1 MKIQHL
7 SAREILDSRGM
18 PTVEVELV
26 IDTDLIVS
34 ASCPSGKSVGT
45 YEAVEL
51 RDNDTNRFRGQG
63 VKHVIENIDKIIA
76 PKLIGMEVQSQG
88 QIDKAMIELDG
99 TANKGKLGANALLPV
114 SIAVARAAALQS
126 RVPLYQ
132 YLRQFVKLQAPMKI
146 PLPLF
151 NLINGGLHAGKNL
164 DMQEFIIVPA
174 SFKSYSEGLQLGFV
188 IYQTLRA
195 LLKENNLTTLVGDEG
210 GFAPSLEANEEALE
224 FLSEAIAKTNVRL
237 GYDIFLG
244 IDAAASNFYDGK
256 TYRLKERKSLLTNSD
271 LVSEYATLIK
281 KYHIL
286 YLEDPFAEDDW
297 DGWTALTAQVEGTV
311 ITGDDLIATN
321 LLRLATAIEKKAISG
336 IIIKPNQIGTVI
348 ESLAVV
354 EAAREAGLKII
365 VSHRSG
371 ETNDDFVADLAVAVS
386 ADYCKF
392 GAPVR
397 GERVAKYNR
406 LLQIEQEI
414 TKKDN
419 G

>member
-1 MKIQHL
+1 MGKIKQL
-7 SAREILDSRGM
+7 TAREILDSRGS
-18 PTVEVELV
+18 PTVKVRLV
-26 IDTDLIVS
+26 TDADSVVS
-34 ASCPSGKSVGT
+34 ASCPSGKSIGT

-51 RDNDTNRFRGQG
+51 RDNDANRFKGQG
-63 VKHVIENIDKIIA
+63 VTHAIENIEKVIA
-76 PKLIGMEVQSQG
+76 PKLIGMDIESQA

-99 TANKGKLGANALLPV
+99 TPNKAKLGANAILPV
-114 SIAVARAAALQS
+114 SIAVARAAALQKQ
-126 RVPLYQ
+126 VPLYK
-132 YLRQFVKLQAPMKI
+132 YLRQFVKSKAPMKVPI
-146 PLPLF
+146 PLF

-164 DMQEFIIVPA
+164 DMQEFIVVPA
-174 SFKSYSEGLQLGFV
+174 SFKSYSDGLQLGFV
-188 IYQTLRA
+188 IYQTLRE
-195 LLKENNLTTLVGDEG
+195 LLKANDLTTLVGDEG
-210 GFAPSLEANEEALE
+210 GFAPPLGANEEALE
-224 FLSEAIAKTNVRL
+224 FLSEAVAKTNVRL

-271 LVSEYATLIK
+271 LVSEYVTLIK

-297 DGWTALTAQVEGTV
+297 DGWTALTAQVEGTIV
-311 ITGDDLIATN
+311 TGDDLVATN
-321 LLRLATAIEKKAISG
+321 LFRLATAIEKKAITG

-371 ETNDDFVADLAVAVS
+371 ETNDDFIADLAVAVS

-406 LLQIEQEI
+406 LLQIEQEL
-414 TKKDN
+414 K

>member
-1 MKIQHL
+1 MGKIKQL

-26 IDTDLIVS
+26 TDVDLIVS

-51 RDNDTNRFRGQG
+51 RDNDPNRFRGQG

-99 TANKGKLGANALLPV
+99 TPNKGKLGANALLPV

-224 FLSEAIAKTNVRL
+224 FLSEAISKTNVRL

-297 DGWTALTAQVEGTV
+297 DGWTALTAQVEATI

-321 LLRLATAIEKKAISG
+321 LLRLATAIEKKAITG

-371 ETNDDFVADLAVAVS
+371 ETNDDFIADLAVAVS

-406 LLQIEQEI
+406 LLQIEQEL
-414 TKKDN
+414 KK
-419 G
+419 

>member
-256 TYRLKERKSLLTNSD
+256 TYRLKGRKNLLTNSD

-297 DGWTALTAQVEGTV
+297 DGWTALTAQVEGTI

>member
-7 SAREILDSRGM
+7 SAREILDSRGI
-18 PTVEVELV
+18 PTVEVILAT
-26 IDTDLIVS
+26 DTDLSVS

-51 RDNDTNRFRGQG
+51 RDSDQSRFLGFG
-63 VKHVIENIDKIIA
+63 VRRAMENIERIIT
-76 PKLIGMEVQSQG
+76 PSLIGMDVTSQG
-88 QIDKAMIELDG
+88 EIDKKMIALDG
-99 TANKGKLGANALLPV
+99 TPNKGKLGANAILPV
-114 SIAVARAAALQS
+114 SMAVAKAAAAQK
-126 RVPLYQ
+126 RMPLYQ
-132 YLRQFVKLQAPMKI
+132 YLRQFVKLQAPMKV

-151 NLINGGLHAGKNL
+151 NIINGGLHAGKNL
-164 DMQEFIIVPA
+164 DMQEFIILPA
-174 SFKSYSEGLQLGFV
+174 SFKSYSDSVQLGFV
-188 IYQTLRA
+188 VYHKLKN
-195 LLKENNLTTLVGDEG
+195 LLLAKNLSTLVGDEG
-210 GFAPSLEANEEALE
+210 GFAPMLAGNEDALE
-224 FLSEAIAKTNVRL
+224 LIAEAISQTNSRL

-244 IDAAASNFYDGK
+244 IDAAASTFYDGK
-256 TYRLKERKSLLTNSD
+256 TYALKERKRLLTNSD
-271 LVSEYATLIK
+271 LVSEYSMLIK

-297 DGWTALTAQVEGTV
+297 DGWTALKAQVDNTIV
-311 ITGDDLIATN
+311 TGDDLIATN
-321 LLRLATAIEKKAISG
+321 LLRLSTAIKKKAISG

-354 EAAREAGLKII
+354 EAAREAGIKII

-371 ETNDDFVADLAVAVS
+371 ETNDDFIADFAVAVS

-406 LLQIEQEI
+406 LLQIEKELKQ
-414 TKKDN
+414 
-419 G
+419 

>member
-1 MKIQHL
+1 MGKIKQL
-7 SAREILDSRGM
+7 TAREILDSRGN
-18 PTVEVELV
+18 PTVEVLLTT
-26 IDTDLIVS
+26 DTDLRVS

-51 RDNDTNRFRGQG
+51 RDNDRSRFLGLG
-63 VKHVIENIDKIIA
+63 VLHAVENIEKIIA
-76 PKLIGMEVQSQG
+76 PKITGMEVESQG
-88 QIDKAMIELDG
+88 QIDKTMIELDG
-99 TANKGKLGANALLPV
+99 TPNKGKLGANALLPV
-114 SIAVARAAALQS
+114 SMAVARAAATQRS
-126 RVPLYQ
+126 MPLYQ
-132 YLRQFVKLQAPMKI
+132 YLRQFVKLQAPMKV

-151 NLINGGLHAGKNL
+151 NIINGGLHAGKNL
-164 DMQEFIIVPA
+164 DMQEFITLPA
-174 SFKSYSEGLQLGFV
+174 SFKSYSDSVQLGFV
-188 IYQTLRA
+188 IYRKLKNLLQT
-195 LLKENNLTTLVGDEG
+195 NNLSTLVGDEG
-210 GFAPSLEANEEALE
+210 GFAPSLEANEDALE
-224 FLSEAIAKTNVRL
+224 FLSEAISRTNVRL

-281 KYHIL
+281 KYNIL

-297 DGWTALTAQVEGTV
+297 DGWTALTAQVEGAI

-321 LLRLATAIEKKAISG
+321 LLRLATAIEKKAITG

-371 ETNDDFVADLAVAVS
+371 ETNDDFIADLAVAVS

-392 GAPVR
+392 GAPAR

-406 LLQIEQEI
+406 LLQIESELKI
-414 TKKDN
+414 A
-419 G
+419 